1 MPSTDKT
8 TNKGRVPK
16 APDTPALGFGEARAG
31 FETVA
36 LETNTFEQKL
46 QLVRNFDLIESQAAR
61 QQVLDL
67 ARRLAG
73 E

>member
-8 TNKGRVPK
+8 ANKGRVPK
-16 APDTPALGFGEARAG
+16 VPNPPAPGFDEARAA
-31 FETVA
+31 FEMVS
-36 LETNTFEQKL
+36 LETSTFEQKL
-46 QLVRNFDLIESQAAR
+46 QLVRNFDLIESDAAR
-61 QQVLDL
+61 QQLLDL

>member
-1 MPSTDKT
+1 MPSMDKT
-8 TNKGRVPK
+8 ADKGRVPK
-16 APDTPALGFGEARAG
+16 VPNPPAPGFGEARAA

-36 LETNTFEQKL
+36 VETSTFEQKL
-46 QLVRNFDLIESQAAR
+46 QLVRNFDLIESDAAR

-67 ARRLAG
+67 ARRLAN